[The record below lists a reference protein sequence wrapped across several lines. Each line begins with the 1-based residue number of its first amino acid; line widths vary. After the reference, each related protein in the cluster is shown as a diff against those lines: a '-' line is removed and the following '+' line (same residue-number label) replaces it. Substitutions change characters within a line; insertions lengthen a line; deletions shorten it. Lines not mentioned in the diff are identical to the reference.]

1 MSNVLSFRAA
11 QLKKLSH
18 SFVDTYI
25 KAGRTEAAATL
36 LGKVDPSEY
45 PEVKKLVE
53 EEFISRGYR
62 FPKHV

>member
-1 MSNVLSFRAA
+1 VSNVLSFRAA
-11 QLKKLSH
+11 QLKKLSLN
-18 SFVDTYI
+18 FVDTYI

-36 LGKVDPSEY
+36 LGKVEPSEY

-53 EEFISRGYR
+53 AEFISRGYR